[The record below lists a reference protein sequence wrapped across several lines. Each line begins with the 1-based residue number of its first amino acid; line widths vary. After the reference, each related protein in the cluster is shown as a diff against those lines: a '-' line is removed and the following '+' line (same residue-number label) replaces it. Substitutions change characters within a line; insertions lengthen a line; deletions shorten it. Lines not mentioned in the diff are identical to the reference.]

1 MRQTV
6 EEVEPEGAGNE
17 RGWNGEVGRRSSEE
31 GNSEVHELKGE
42 LKDEL
47 KNVSAAIF
55 AVVEKERVVGA
66 LERELGELKCRL
78 LKVESEKEAAVKV
91 AAEQA
96 AAEKVGSMERELGE
110 LKKHLLKVEGE
121 MEAAEQAAAE
131 KVNDFAGA
139 VERELGEVKKHLLK
153 VEGEQ
158 AATVKVAA
166 EKADAEKL
174 NELVGAVERDLGEV
188 KGRMIKV
195 EGERADAEK
204 VIVRVRP
211 ATGSE
216 RTENPGK
223 NCVVQNN
230 SRSLLLVN
238 PDGVS
243 AAEQF
248 TFDHVAGES
257 ATQED
262 LFEKAGR
269 PIVENFLAGYNST
282 MFTFGQTGSGK
293 THTLFGAEV
302 DKADMDRLLRDK
314 AGEVEVRSGW
324 GMIARVF
331 QLVFALMKQEAK
343 QRERE
348 HLSFNCSCSFVEIS
362 GQQVN
367 DLLDPKR
374 CNLDIRKGPSGVY
387 VENLTKKPVTCLG
400 QVMELV
406 QRGAKNRKQAPTNM
420 NQNSSR
426 SHCVLSCYIE
436 STVSADV
443 AVLVL
448 AGLKVQSGTHGD
460 WSVVLAGL
468 KVQSGTVSAAC
479 NIDSTVTGVW
489 QKSSGATGERLKE
502 ASSTNTSLTQ
512 LGIVMRALVESLRKN
527 KPVYVPYR
535 DSSLTL
541 FLEDSLGGNSKTT
554 MLACLSPFALS
565 FQESRSTLKFAQMAT
580 LIRNKP
586 LVNEAAKGN
595 KDALKKENVRLK
607 TTPTCFETR
616 EGEAVGAVR
625 LFLRCLKS
633 NTFTPC
639 PRFLPRCLTPL
650 APPLVPSTCPS
661 PCPLLLSLPLSPP
674 LVPPLV
680 PSSCPSPCPL
690 LLPFPLSPPL
700 APPLVP
706 SSCPSPCPLPMS
718 LPLQTTPTC
727 SETREGEAV
736 GAREAEG
743 EEEGEGGTVGAIR
756 ISREMGAEG
765 DTGVGEAIGVVVG
778 MGLEAVGGR
787 GRGEATSSNR

>member
-174 NELVGAVERDLGEV
+174 NELVGAVERDLG
-188 KGRMIKV
+188 
-195 EGERADAEK
+195 
-204 VIVRVRP
+204 
-211 ATGSE
+211 SE

-282 MFTFGQTGSGK
+282 MFTFGQVRPSLWGYMVRRS
-293 THTLFGAEV
+293 LCGA
-302 DKADMDRLLRDK
+302 
-314 AGEVEVRSGW
+314 
-324 GMIARVF
+324 
-331 QLVFALMKQEAK
+331 
-343 QRERE
+343 
-348 HLSFNCSCSFVEIS
+348 
-362 GQQVN
+362 
-367 DLLDPKR
+367 
-374 CNLDIRKGPSGVY
+374 
-387 VENLTKKPVTCLG
+387 
-400 QVMELV
+400 
-406 QRGAKNRKQAPTNM
+406 
-420 NQNSSR
+420 
-426 SHCVLSCYIE
+426 
-436 STVSADV
+436 
-443 AVLVL
+443 
-448 AGLKVQSGTHGD
+448 
-460 WSVVLAGL
+460 
-468 KVQSGTVSAAC
+468 
-479 NIDSTVTGVW
+479 
-489 QKSSGATGERLKE
+489 
-502 ASSTNTSLTQ
+502 
-512 LGIVMRALVESLRKN
+512 
-527 KPVYVPYR
+527 
-535 DSSLTL
+535 
-541 FLEDSLGGNSKTT
+541 
-554 MLACLSPFALS
+554 
-565 FQESRSTLKFAQMAT
+565 
-580 LIRNKP
+580 
-586 LVNEAAKGN
+586 
-595 KDALKKENVRLK
+595 
-607 TTPTCFETR
+607 
-616 EGEAVGAVR
+616 
-625 LFLRCLKS
+625 
-633 NTFTPC
+633 
-639 PRFLPRCLTPL
+639 
-650 APPLVPSTCPS
+650 
-661 PCPLLLSLPLSPP
+661 
-674 LVPPLV
+674 
-680 PSSCPSPCPL
+680 
-690 LLPFPLSPPL
+690 
-700 APPLVP
+700 
-706 SSCPSPCPLPMS
+706 
-718 LPLQTTPTC
+718 
-727 SETREGEAV
+727 
-736 GAREAEG
+736 
-743 EEEGEGGTVGAIR
+743 
-756 ISREMGAEG
+756 
-765 DTGVGEAIGVVVG
+765 
-778 MGLEAVGGR
+778 
-787 GRGEATSSNR
+787 